1 MSVFWM
7 LFIAYEICDKI
18 KISLIFTAEIST
30 TPSSFVEELKYGSS
44 VYTETL

>member
-1 MSVFWM
+1 MSLFWI
-7 LFIAYEICDKI
+7 LFIAYEMCEKI